1 MIHGVVIGQKVGFT
15 PAALPGTEIS
25 TGVPIILREGQILDL
40 GSRGACLAIDKAGL
54 RKALGV
60 DDIDAGALGQRGA
73 VGQKRKTDNHD

>member
-1 MIHGVVIGQKVGFT
+1 MKQVGFT
-15 PAALPGTEIS
+15 PGALPSAEIA
-25 TGVPIILREGQILDL
+25 TGVPIILREGQVLDL

-73 VGQKRKTDNHD
+73 VGQKRKTDSQD